1 MCSAF
6 GVPNF
11 GRIVGMC
18 HDAYKDSDEWQA
30 YLMDKIA
37 WERNGRKDPQPAL
50 MSHALESAIY
60 LAWRL
65 GNAMPKKAY
74 ACVISEMMAQCIVS
88 HHNALHDYVSSE
100 SKTTFMDKIDEVYK
114 PTFAITKD
122 ELIARTKIDF
132 STIDD
137 SLFDSAFEKHVIDG
151 LLDEYKKIVL
161 SKNGDL
167 FVRMVYSCLVDADRL
182 DAELFGQDGV
192 RKNQIRNDSSIAS
205 IGELLGMFERKM
217 DSLASGANAKERINV
232 LRTNV
237 RNEVV
242 SHAHEKRGIYNLVLP
257 TGVGKTY
264 TGMHFALEHAN
275 FHNMDRVIVLAPL
288 TTVVDQTA
296 MEYTSIFTDTNVV
309 EHQCD
314 FDVLDKVKKSE
325 GKQTPGFRDDENEIE
340 ERMALIVENW
350 NLPIIVTTTVQFF
363 ESLLQYKAGSTRKI
377 HNIANSVIIIDEEQ
391 QLPIN
396 QIYPIIHTLNALVK
410 DFGCTV
416 VRSTA
421 TLPAFD
427 GKIKVGAGEFIDGYF
442 ESIDLVDDVNR
453 LFGEFKRADVVF
465 VGKKDSDEIAKNIS
479 SYEKSYLCVVNTRKK
494 CRKLFEKVAKK
505 QEDKYML
512 SKNVCPKDRKRMVK
526 EIAMR
531 LRNGD
536 KITVVATSLV
546 EAGVDFDFDEAYR
559 EMNSLYSILQTRGR
573 CNRNG
578 RMANGILYVF
588 EFSDMPIMSYED
600 AFSKAETTRNCLD
613 SKTGQLPSWMGEHD
627 INVDYSKKA
636 IYNEGKGARKSKE
649 DYEIAMYFS
658 DWENSKIINIEKVRA
673 MSSFF
678 NYRNFGE
685 CFHMIEAHRSFP
697 VVVRY
702 RENANDTSIDDLICE
717 SKRHFDKKMQ
727 RKFQQYIVEVNEQ
740 DAEKLDKYG
749 MMEELVDGNG
759 RKLGLYVLNEKDFSG
774 NLMYVEGR
782 GINLEFCTNSGIFI

>member
-65 GNAMPKKAY
+65 GNAMPKKAD

-182 DAELFGQDGV
+182 DAELFGNDGV

-217 DSLASGANAKERINV
+217 DSLASSANAKERINV

-275 FHNMDRVIVLAPL
+275 FHGMDRVIVLAPL

-325 GKQTPGFRDDENEIE
+325 GKLTPGFRDDENEIE

-377 HNIANSVIIIDEEQ
+377 HNIANSVIIVDEEQ

-526 EIAMR
+526 EIARR

-588 EFSDMPIMSYED
+588 EFSDMPIVSYED
-600 AFSKAETTRNCLD
+600 AFSKAETTKNCLD

-636 IYNEGKGARKSKE
+636 IYNDGKGARLSKE
-649 DYEIAMYFS
+649 SYEIAMYS
-658 DWENSKIINIEKVRA
+658 EKSNIIEKLRT

-685 CFHMIEAHRSFP
+685 CFHMIEAHRAFP

-727 RKFQQYIVEVNEQ
+727 RKFQQYIVEVNKQ
-740 DAEKLDKYG
+740 DAEYLDRHG
-749 MMEELVDGNG
+749 MIEELVDGNG
-759 RKLGLYVLNEKDFSG
+759 TRLGLYVLNEKDYSG